1 MLGQPDGVSCFSMKD
16 APLLNLALALF
27 VAIALGWLLMIGQ
40 SILLPIVT
48 ALIAVYVMISASDA
62 LHALPVFRVL
72 PVSLLRFL
80 LLSVFAAAIITLAV
94 LAAATVR
101 EIASVS
107 PIYEANLDSFLES
120 VASRFQL
127 DRQVLWQELRA
138 VTIDAF
144 DLRIV
149 FLGLLGGFTNVSTT
163 VFLIVIYAA
172 FLMNERGVFQK
183 KLASAFSTPEQT
195 NKAHE
200 LIREINMR
208 ISEYL
213 GVKTLINIALGGVSF
228 VILWAHGVDFALFWA
243 VVIGVLNYIP
253 YVGSLLGVLFPVMLS
268 FAQFASVPVTLSL
281 AGFLITIQVI
291 LGNYVEP
298 RFVGRQVNL
307 SPLVVLVALSVWT
320 ALWGIPGAILAV
332 PMTSV
337 IAIVLSSF
345 ESTRFLA
352 VFLAERIEE

>member
-1 MLGQPDGVSCFSMKD
+1 MKD

-27 VAIALGWLLMIGQ
+27 IVIALGWLLMIGQ

-62 LHALPVFRVL
+62 LHALPVFRLL
-72 PVSLLRFL
+72 PLSVLRFL
-80 LLSVFAAAIITLAV
+80 LLSVFAAAILFLAV

-101 EIASVS
+101 EIASVA
-107 PIYEANLDSFLES
+107 PIYEANLDTFLES
-120 VASRFQL
+120 VAVRFQL
-127 DRQVLWQELRA
+127 DRQALWQELRA

-149 FLGLLGGFTNVSTT
+149 FLGLLGGFTNVSAT

-172 FLMNERGVFQK
+172 FLMSEREVFQK
-183 KLASAFSTPEQT
+183 KLAAAFSTPQQVH
-195 NKAHE
+195 KIQD
-200 LIREINMR
+200 LVREINTR

-213 GVKTLINIALGGVSF
+213 VVKTLINIVLGGASF
-228 VILWAHGVDFALFWA
+228 LVLWAHGIDFALFWA

-253 YVGSLLGVLFPVMLS
+253 YVGSLLGVLFPVVLS
-268 FAQFASVPVTLSL
+268 FAQFVSLPLTLSL
-281 AGFLITIQVI
+281 SAFLITVQFL

-337 IAIVLSSF
+337 VAIVLSSF
-345 ESTRFLA
+345 DSTRFIA
-352 VFLAERIEE
+352 VLLAERIEE